1 MRGFRTAGLAL
12 LAVVLTAGTLW
23 LTNRTVIPQKATW
36 DDVLN
41 EAKIGGYKLI
51 NADELWKRYQTDPNN
66 LLLVDTRQEWEY
78 QTGHIKGAVN
88 FPIEP
93 TGWSRWRKKSALRK
107 LTGPNK
113 DRFIVFY

>member
-1 MRGFRTAGLAL
+1 MRGFRTVGLAL
-12 LAVVLTAGTLW
+12 LAVILTMGALW
-23 LTNRTVIPQKATW
+23 LANRKVMPQKATW

-51 NADELWKRYQTDPNN
+51 NTDELWKRYKTDPNN

-78 QTGHIKGAVN
+78 RTGHINGAVN

-93 TGWSRWRKKSALRK
+93 TGWSRWRKKGALRK
-107 LTGPNK
+107 IMGPNK